1 MTTAA
6 QQPTAET
13 MPARL
18 RLNSVDQ
25 MRALALLLMAVFHFS
40 YDLSVFGLIEFSM
53 QDPFWAWFR
62 FVIVT
67 LFFLSVG
74 ISLVLANPDGIRW
87 RPFWHREAKIIAG
100 ALAISAL
107 SYLAYADAWIW
118 FGVLHFIAVAS
129 LLALP
134 VLYLPRFALVTGVGL
149 FLLYNLTPWFNLAFL
164 YDALQTPLNLPE
176 YTMDLT
182 RLIPWLGMVYI
193 GIYLGHRRLFGLH
206 DIPLLSGQPWLNWL
220 GRHSLGFYLLHQIPL
235 FALAWLIAL
244 ALGGA

>member
-1 MTTAA
+1 MTSVA
-6 QQPTAET
+6 QPTPLDL
-13 MPARL
+13 PAKQRM
-18 RLNSVDQ
+18 NSVDQ

-53 QDPFWAWFR
+53 EDPFWAWFR
-62 FVIVT
+62 FLIVT

-74 ISLVLANPDGIRW
+74 ISLVLANPEGIRW
-87 RPFWHREAKIIAG
+87 RPFWTREAKIAAG
-100 ALAISAL
+100 ALLISAL
-107 SYLAYADAWIW
+107 SYVAYADAWVW

-134 VLYLPRFALVTGVGL
+134 LLYLPRLALVVGISI
-149 FLLYNLTPWFNLAFL
+149 FLLFNLTSWFNLAFL
-164 YDALQTPLNLPE
+164 YDALQAPLNLPE

-193 GIYLGHRRLFGLH
+193 GIYLGHRRLFGLYE
-206 DIPLLSGQPWLNWL
+206 IPILSNKKWVTWL

-244 ALGGA
+244 SLGSL